1 VRHRDR
7 LVGPQK
13 QPDQADH
20 HQGPGHGGLAR
31 RGAQRTEA
39 EHHEQVAEKQHA
51 DFRREIS
58 EREQEHRVDG
68 GLGRDKI
75 VIAEALVDT
84 QFREQHVE
92 RNESQ
97 SAESVGWGQRNGHR
111 PGIGVGQRPSSRRQ
125 LAIIAWIWRRCRV
138 RRASRSA
145 VSLGCLPSSSRAI
158 GLMNDAAVSMVSPL
172 LELCGKI
179 YGESL

>member
-1 VRHRDR
+1 LSVHR
-7 LVGPQK
+7 K
-13 QPDQADH
+13 DQADH
-20 HQGPGHGGLAR
+20 HHGPGHGGLAR

-58 EREQEHRVDG
+58 EREQEHSVDG
-68 GLGRDKI
+68 GLGCDKI
-75 VIAEALVDT
+75 VIAEALVET

-111 PGIGVGQRPSSRRQ
+111 PGIGVGQQ
-125 LAIIAWIWRRCRV
+125 YE
-138 RRASRSA
+138 A
-145 VSLGCLPSSSRAI
+145 VEQK
-158 GLMNDAAVSMVSPL
+158 AAGNHR
-172 LELCGKI
+172 LELAALSGPACQPLSSQPRLPAFQFARDRAH
-179 YGESL
+179 E